1 MLYFLFSIGFL
12 ELRWIDVLDIFL
24 VALLIFQLY
33 RLVRGSLAFNILLGL
48 LFVYIASLLVRYMHM
63 MLLSRILG
71 QFAGVG
77 IIAIL
82 IVFQP
87 EIRRFLLYLG
97 QSSRIS
103 GGSVVKRF
111 SIKNLA
117 MSRQRSTEIQEIIKS
132 LHGLSKNCVGGT
144 IVCAITSR
152 LQTVS
157 DTGVSLNAQISE
169 ELIES
174 IFFKNN
180 PLHDGAVVIADGMV
194 SAARCILPLSDKR
207 DLPSHYGLRHR
218 SAIGITEQSDAIALI
233 VSEETGQ
240 ISYSING
247 EIKENPSDAEIEQ
260 LLLNNLPRHFSSAER
275 DTPVE

>member
-1 MLYFLFSIGFL
+1 MQYFLFSIGFL

-33 RLVRGSLAFNILLGL
+33 RIVRGSLAFNILLGL
-48 LFVYIASLLVRYMHM
+48 LFVYIASLIVRSIHM
-63 MLLSRILG
+63 ILLSRILG

-87 EIRRFLLYLG
+87 EIRRFLLYIG
-97 QSSRIS
+97 QSSRIG
-103 GGSVVKRF
+103 GGSVLKRLSF
-111 SIKNLA
+111 KNLA
-117 MSRQRSTEIQEIIKS
+117 ISRQRSIEIHEIIKA
-132 LHGLSKNCVGGT
+132 LHGMSKNKIGGT

-152 LQTVS
+152 LQTIS
-157 DTGVSLNAQISE
+157 ETGVSLNAQISE

-180 PLHDGAVVIADGMV
+180 PLHDGAIIIADGAV
-194 SAARCILPLSDKR
+194 SAARCILPLSDSP
-207 DLPSHYGLRHR
+207 DLPANYGLRHR
-218 SAIGITEQSDAIALI
+218 SAIGITEQSDAIAFI

-247 EIKENPSDAEIEQ
+247 EITEDPSDSEIEH
-260 LLLNNLPRHFSSAER
+260 LLLNNLHRQFSANLHDIPSE
-275 DTPVE
+275 

>member
-1 MLYFLFSIGFL
+1 MQYFLFSIGFL

-33 RLVRGSLAFNILLGL
+33 RIVRGSLAFNILLGL
-48 LFVYIASLLVRYMHM
+48 LFVYIASLIVRSIHM
-63 MLLSRILG
+63 ILLSRILG

-87 EIRRFLLYLG
+87 EIRRFLLYIG

-103 GGSVVKRF
+103 GGSVLKRLSF
-111 SIKNLA
+111 KNLA
-117 MSRQRSTEIQEIIKS
+117 ISRQRSIEIHEIIKA
-132 LHGLSKNCVGGT
+132 LHAMSKNKTGGT

-152 LQTVS
+152 LQTIS
-157 DTGVSLNAQISE
+157 ETGVSLNAQISE

-180 PLHDGAVVIADGMV
+180 PLHDGAIIIADGAV
-194 SAARCILPLSDKR
+194 SAARCILPLSDNP
-207 DLPSHYGLRHR
+207 DLPANYGLRHR
-218 SAIGITEQSDAIALI
+218 SAIGITEQSDAIAFI
-233 VSEETGQ
+233 VSEESGQ

-247 EIKENPSDAEIEQ
+247 EIVEDPSDSEIEH
-260 LLLNNLPRHFSSAER
+260 LLLNNLHRQFNANLHDNPSG
-275 DTPVE
+275 